1 MQCDARSSAVV
12 AQITVTARHLQTI
25 SITVRGGCSAGAD
38 FGIGACLHDASK
50 TS

>member
-12 AQITVTARHLQTI
+12 AQITVTARHLHTI
-25 SITVRGGCSAGAD
+25 SITVHGGSAGAD